1 MMSVLLSARREYLA
15 SLQINPDKLLPEFDQ
30 IPDVL
35 VEKCAA
41 ISVRPE
47 TIKEL
52 ITAMQGTIG
61 I

>member
-1 MMSVLLSARREYLA
+1 MSVLLSARREYLA